1 MTNAAARP
9 AYFIG
14 ISLPTELN
22 SLINTLKSTIHDN
35 DTSTLKPLVPHI
47 TLLHPPSLRDM
58 PIETLRQGIQSLSKQ
73 IKPFAITLDSIGFFE
88 REVCYLHAQSSD
100 LNALQSMLVQLL
112 PLTSQ
117 STHYD
122 RPYTAHVTIAQKY
135 HDPQIDT
142 GATTTLVESNINVL
156 LGRSVSLLL
165 FPNQEIIRAGRIRR
179 AKLLGFCHHPTQH
192 HANND
197 GVNRA
202 SDKV

>member
-142 GATTTLVESNINVL
+142 GATTTLVESNIPLPITFTVD
-156 LGRSVSLLL
+156 SIDV
-165 FPNQEIIRAGRIRR
+165 FIRTGKRTYVIDDAIQ
-179 AKLLGFCHHPTQH
+179 LMH
-192 HANND
+192 
-197 GVNRA
+197 
-202 SDKV
+202 